1 MVKQPIKRVWD
12 YFQLETGTSI
22 PVDRFRESQ
31 KRKNAL
37 EQQTEDIAKIL
48 ESGGIECRAGKVT
61 MLGGVT
67 GETKQVSQWRQLSI
81 LPTVARQKKAPLL
94 RDLTYFLERKTS
106 RFARYMVI
114 TNGQRIPASELKQAV
129 KDMNRRISKWAY
141 EVKQLYKMDVVFR
154 GLEFPIDENGLI
166 HLHANV
172 VYIPKTKLSDFEFK
186 QFLQITHSVMDAHLQ
201 DNGRLKNAHEVVKY
215 ALKNTE
221 LLNAKP
227 ELVCE
232 LALAVMGA
240 SLFAPMGSFRKFRQR
255 LAKRHLRTLWYEGR
269 LVIGKGRQQT
279 EEQKRLI
286 KESKEKTGAAK
297 TNRLVSILQPIAYFT
312 PFKEPVIIIQGDVQ
326 TVLETD
332 ESLRQTISE
341 FRWWARD
348 NGMPLAS
355 RYSVH
360 NRSLSVPSL
369 FKDLPDKPPPNKERI
384 FKKAV

>member
-12 YFQLETGTSI
+12 YFQLETGTSV

-67 GETKQVSQWRQLSI
+67 GETKEVSQWRQLSI

-94 RDLTYFLERKTS
+94 RDLTFFLDRKTAKH
-106 RFARYMVI
+106 ARYMVI
-114 TNGQRIPASELKQAV
+114 TNGQRIPVSELKQAI
-129 KDMNRRISKWAY
+129 KDINRKISKWAF
-141 EVKQLYKMDVVFR
+141 EIKQLYKMDVVFR
-154 GLEFPIDENGLI
+154 GLEFPIDENGMV

-172 VYIPKTKLSDFEFK
+172 VYIPRTKLSDYQFK
-186 QFLQITHSVMDAHLQ
+186 QFLQVTHSVMGAHLQ
-201 DNGRLKNAHEVVKY
+201 DNGKLKNAHEVVKY

-221 LLNAKP
+221 LLNAKHQ
-227 ELVCE
+227 LVCD
-232 LALAVMGA
+232 LAKAVMGA

-255 LAKRHLRTLWYEGR
+255 LAKRHLRTLWFDGR

-286 KESKEKTGAAK
+286 KESKEKGGAAK